1 MLLRSLLVIGLALSL
16 TGFVD
21 AAKGAKKNKK
31 SSSVQGLV
39 KGAEADKDKEGG
51 TLTVQAKGKKG
62 TPGDEKKI
70 TVTKETKIEKV
81 AAPAKGEKKKKT
93 ELKGEAAKFGDI
105 SSNSQVLVTL
115 KSGSDNV
122 AEKVV
127 VLPAKKAKKKKN
139 NA

>member
-1 MLLRSLLVIGLALSL
+1 MLLRSLLVIGLALSF

-93 ELKGEAAKFGDI
+93 ELKGEAAKFSDI

>member
-1 MLLRSLLVIGLALSL
+1 LRSLLVIGLALSL

-70 TVTKETKIEKV
+70 TVTKDTKIEKV

-93 ELKGEAAKFGDI
+93 ELKGEAAKFSDI

-122 AEKVV
+122 AEKVQ

>member
-62 TPGDEKKI
+62 APGDEKKI

-93 ELKGEAAKFGDI
+93 ELKGEAAKFSDI

>member
-93 ELKGEAAKFGDI
+93 ELKGEAAKFSDI

>member
-31 SSSVQGLV
+31 SLSVQGLV

>member
-62 TPGDEKKI
+62 APGDEKKI